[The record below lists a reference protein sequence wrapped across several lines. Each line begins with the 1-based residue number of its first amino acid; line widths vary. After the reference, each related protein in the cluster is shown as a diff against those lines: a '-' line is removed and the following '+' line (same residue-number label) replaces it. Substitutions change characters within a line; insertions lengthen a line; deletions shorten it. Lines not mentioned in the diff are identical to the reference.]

1 MAQDIAKVAN
11 LINRIKTGASE
22 PINPAYSKTADLISR
37 IRAGSNAGKPSS
49 GGTKYPIPSKS
60 YFDPGMPGSSMD
72 SSGKNLPAPT
82 PLENGLNAIG
92 YTFRVVMGL
101 GRGITNAAYTTMEH
115 ANKAWDLGKDG
126 FQPSDIAG
134 YASQAAQVVPDFV
147 WGAAKGLASSV
158 IPEFGD
164 MIKPIDSRPVIEA
177 GYELFQTPEFKKS
190 AQNIPALA
198 AATDETKIGRINVP
212 WDENIGFDVTP
223 AGLYGFGWDVVTD
236 PTSYVTLGLGGA
248 VRGAGRGVAA
258 VSKYAKAGKPAA
270 MADVDPKALPRP
282 YYGGKEAKAT
292 PSETVPYNVTNTSPS
307 LYVLREMGRGFK
319 EAHEQTMLRAR
330 ARSARRAATGNL
342 ITRIAGRLTGKATP
356 NGLENWEEELLLPVQ
371 DEIIAQAMAD
381 LQRVGITDPAK
392 LLEEEQAVREVLR
405 EVSARIAADPAG
417 LALITGKQAV
427 AALEER
433 AAKNGTTLV
442 QESAQVLANRF
453 ATALPNRVPLIKKS
467 KDTNIDVPAV
477 EQLSR
482 QIMDAADPNIE
493 GGSFASAWDSFAEN
507 ASPATLKRALQQL
520 VMPLG
525 FREKEFKKALEAAGE
540 DPKSGNVIKA
550 AFGLNISPKAR
561 GRKIDQ
567 DYEMVTER
575 VAGKITRQKA
585 VKKSTAEGAFLKG
598 REKALFER
606 YSGKP
611 GSQNALLTGGPR
623 KLIWNETEA
632 EESGKRISDY
642 LKSLGVTE
650 DSQITGEMLE
660 AAGVSPSLMASRLSY
675 ILNQENV
682 ASKDY
687 NLITDLSRGE
697 YNPATAE
704 ATHIKSNQ
712 FAFTDAERKAAGD
725 RIGSTTLRQI
735 VSKSLDAS
743 GSRVRNPRLYEIL
756 KKIGVDARDLDEMLE
771 ARRSESVPLN
781 RIIEVLNNAKVQ
793 REAVARKKLA
803 NEILAKQYKA
813 RGVQISAE
821 ELMVEAT
828 RKLEQDKFDE
838 VAIALAT
845 KVKSGA
851 LASDEELQEAV
862 DIVSDVF
869 AKQLEAREELT
880 RMGFDINSPAEGLLY
895 AVFTAVG
902 RPAGKKTVTTEERAL
917 TALQAAIKNHPT
929 VRPDERPISRELAFS
944 GVLKSAE
951 ALLKAP
957 NLPLVVR
964 ANAEKIVDYVK
975 GLPAKDYSAI
985 ELRRVYARIY
995 NYEKAITERM
1005 TFGDAGFN
1013 LSFRQRDG
1021 EIASNRI
1028 PDFVTRAYRASRAK
1042 DSLDNGYFAD
1052 MIDSMLAKV
1061 ERPALGTVALGQQ
1074 KEVVA
1079 ALKDTWRGEGVSVPL
1094 LLDVIRASTH
1104 KGTRS
1109 YKGQEATKAAKTFL
1123 AGVKDDATRFEK
1135 ELRDQMVRNII
1146 EDENSIEQLI
1156 KANETQFATMKTQQ
1170 YGNMEAPFGETEAE
1184 IALVKG
1190 IVNKSRL
1197 VLDADTIDLIK
1208 EYMKLGGETRLLKFR
1223 REGKP
1228 VTEGI
1233 KAGDTLDHTEFS
1245 TLAYKYPQYAEAK
1258 AAAPDLKPFESHEW
1272 RVPSNE
1278 EVMRYEQL
1286 VLNNDQYKFLTRKG
1300 PDGEDLV
1307 FWGSED
1313 YYNDE
1318 GVGEFVFKPVNKT
1331 PESLDLIDK
1340 LPMRHEIERFF
1351 EETAAKQAK
1360 ADKTPQ
1366 TRLNQV
1372 ASQLYTK
1379 GLRQGY
1385 NKAARELAVMRA
1397 NAVVDTIYPNY
1408 AKAAEV
1414 IRTSSEI
1421 LRVNPTGFEQVS
1433 NNLRARNWLAT
1444 ILTKADRAVTQYD
1457 LANTVTQK
1465 LRGFQKNAEG
1475 LRKQREDFE
1484 TLLNRLDA
1492 KLATAGVQRGTVAVD
1507 GLSLDEVLETG
1518 NPRAFLDYLRTKK
1531 VVNQADRDDWK
1542 LAMSHLANL
1551 TTVGKGSA
1559 YDNYDELLQ
1568 SYKDNKTQ
1576 LLAGEI
1582 NPATGK
1588 PVPSAEQ
1595 VLSLISIR
1603 RGDEYVFGQ
1612 KVGQK
1617 AENALAGDA
1626 IPDRRTLLTWLRP
1639 IKPGEIGD
1647 ELQQAQRNDF
1657 IAATQMVNGN
1667 EVRRMVETLEDPE
1680 VVSSQWQEHLNSEI
1694 ARNEAEGLNE
1704 INVLAALAAGRSAH
1718 KYFIEAASYGYKGRD
1733 KLGRPFRAD
1742 QPSGKRNVVKT
1753 NFDKETNYEGF
1764 KAVLQNISSMA
1775 ENRQLALGDPARKIF
1790 VAKMMTRVLNMR
1802 DLYFYSRGIFPST
1815 TVDLKAGEGT
1825 ILGLFKENVT
1835 DAMRKEAGKAVFIS
1849 EANVLDVL
1857 GVNMVGDLFSIG
1869 PVNSLPV
1876 TALLPSA
1883 RFLVQAVDSLPD
1895 SRYFTEAELNIVVDT
1910 MFALMINHIKKVT
1923 SNVAG
1928 DKKITAFDVDPTATY
1943 DNIRKIISELIRP
1956 ENATKL
1962 YDQHTIN
1969 AAYATKLLKYE
1980 SGQISKPV
1988 TEAWER
1994 MLDNPNASAGMKI
2007 EETLKATEQLRKLL
2021 GQEDIDDNIKLMAE
2035 MDARVI
2041 IASRLDPDSLILAN
2055 EAEAMVSIAESGT
2068 KGAQASNQARIDA
2081 AIAREP
2087 LQGNLMAMKMLAA
2100 EDKGILNADTRYDV
2114 FNQHLVGQQEVN
2126 WALKFADG
2134 SLGRAFAAYGMED
2147 VRGVYGPVER
2157 LRVEKTTQ
2165 YEQTAIGLAKKWQE
2179 LSPDRDVMA
2188 EAWNI
2193 IKDIPEDVLA
2203 KATQAR
2209 EQLYGLLD
2217 RRIGGQQGMLD
2228 IDVAKALNDESELLT
2243 PFLNMDD
2250 ELLNRAV
2257 IDLWKLA
2264 SPVVG
2269 GGRYSLLLR
2278 TGLNPNYLNR
2288 TIRELGLGFQK
2299 GVIDEAGNY
2308 TKTRDAFGFPTGSK
2322 DINEVASAWREWDI
2336 QKPIDMLVSLH
2347 TALQQAGKVP
2357 EMAVTLN
2364 RMFGVPKTKYKTA
2377 AEARKDGLVELT
2389 PVTAPSM
2396 GKELVY
2402 FMQSSDYYYPIQ
2414 IAQQLAPMSKFVTEI
2429 KHMQGNGM
2437 LEKGLIA
2444 MNPIQNFAKQQM
2456 TLFSLKNWFQNT
2468 VGGYW
2473 TNWYA
2478 GVTNPVAQSV
2488 RAAKMLQTRGINLD
2502 GIDVDLTQLDKELA
2516 KFYAEQ
2522 AKLGRKVR
2530 ADNDPRGDGL
2540 IVGVKGKYGKVSYAE
2555 LGNLFDAFGGF
2566 PPVQQSRDA
2575 EIMGEMG
2582 TPLSFSKKKKL
2593 KGVTE
2598 TYNKA
2603 GYKLGHWASTRDAWL
2618 RGQLWLDVLAK
2629 GNWKSL
2635 EEGAR
2640 EAMKVVDRYHPQL
2653 QDLSAFNQRVTRQL
2667 VLFFTWRAK
2676 TLGWVLMDLL
2686 DNPKRIMIPL
2696 KAQYNLQQQD
2706 EDLRSKR
2713 FGDFTPQN
2721 MFLPSW
2727 LQGNLDPLMKNENG
2741 EVFKFTTSNPVTDL
2755 LGSTGWLSGI
2765 DFNTY
2770 EPIYDQVPRVFLD
2783 TIQKFAFS
2791 SEPLLISALIEWG
2804 QGTTMDG
2811 RQLGSGGFSILGD
2824 TPLLVEDSLKRLG
2837 LGQIHTM
2844 VASMFPDIMLK
2855 ATWDGKSKEAVGEEG
2870 YLAIINWLT
2879 GLKIGQINTLD
2890 NVQRGYK
2897 ELLDKISKLKGLG

>member
-1 MAQDIAKVAN
+1 MAQDNAKVAN
-11 LINRIKTGASE
+11 LINRIKSGASE
-22 PINPAYSKTADLISR
+22 TPQPAYSKTVDLINK
-37 IRAGSNAGKPSS
+37 IRAGSGSTSATSPVA
-49 GGTKYPIPSKS
+49 PPKS
-60 YFDPGMPGSSMD
+60 YLDPGMSGSYLDKTGNTLPG
-72 SSGKNLPAPT
+72 PT

-92 YTFRVVMGL
+92 YTFRVLTGL

-126 FQPSDIAG
+126 FQPSDIGG
-134 YASQAAQVVPDFV
+134 YAKEAAQVVPDFV

-190 AQNIPALA
+190 AENIPALGA
-198 AATDETKIGRINVP
+198 LRDESKIGRINVP

-282 YYGGKEAKAT
+282 FYGGAETKAA

-330 ARSARRAATGNL
+330 SRSARRAATGNL
-342 ITRIAGRLTGKATP
+342 FNRLAAKLTGTTPAT
-356 NGLENWEEELLLPVQ
+356 GLQKWEEELLLPAQ
-371 DEIIAQAMAD
+371 DEIIAQAIAD

-392 LLEEEQAVREVLR
+392 LAEAEQETRDVLNEV
-405 EVSARIAADPAG
+405 IKNITADPSG

-427 AALEER
+427 AALEEQ

-442 QESAQVLANRF
+442 EESAQVLANRY
-453 ATALPNRVPLIKKS
+453 AMSLPRRTQLIKKS
-467 KDTNIDVPAV
+467 KDTDIDVPAV

-525 FREKEFKKALEAAGE
+525 FREKAFKKALEAAGE

-585 VKKSTAEGAFLKG
+585 VKKTTAEGAFLKG

-623 KLIWNETEA
+623 KLIWNEVDA

-642 LKSLGVTE
+642 LKSIGVTE

-687 NLITDLSRGE
+687 SLITDLSRGE

-704 ATHIKSNQ
+704 AEHIKSNQ

-725 RIGSTTLRQI
+725 RIGSMTLRQI

-756 KKIGVDARDLDEMLE
+756 KKIGVNARDLDEMLDVT
-771 ARRSESVPLN
+771 RSESFPLN

-793 REAVARKKLA
+793 REAVARKTLA

-895 AVFTAVG
+895 AVFTSVG
-902 RPAGKKTVTTEERAL
+902 RTAGKKTVTTEERAL
-917 TALQAAIKNHPT
+917 SALQAAITGRPT

-944 GVLKSAE
+944 GVLKSTE

-957 NLPLVVR
+957 NLPAVVR
-964 ANAEKIVDYVK
+964 GYAEKLVDFIK
-975 GLPAKDYSAI
+975 NLPARDYSATD
-985 ELRRVYARIY
+985 LRAVYARIG
-995 NYEKAITERM
+995 NFEKAITERM

-1013 LSFRQRDG
+1013 LSFRQQGG

-1042 DSLDNGYFAD
+1042 DALDNGYFAD
-1052 MIDSMLAKV
+1052 MVDQMLAKV
-1061 ERPALGTVALGQQ
+1061 ERPALDSVALGKQ

-1109 YKGQEATKAAKTFL
+1109 YKGQEATQAAKKFL
-1123 AGVKDDATRFEK
+1123 TGVEADARRFEK
-1135 ELRDQMVRNII
+1135 EQRDQMVRNII
-1146 EDENSIEQLI
+1146 EDENSIEQII

-1170 YGNMEAPFGETEAE
+1170 YGNMDAPFGETEAE

-1190 IVNKSRL
+1190 IVNKDRL
-1197 VLDADTIDLIK
+1197 RLNEETLGLMK
-1208 EYMKLGGETRLLKFR
+1208 EFLALGGEARLFKVTRD
-1223 REGKP
+1223 GKP
-1228 VTEGI
+1228 VTTGVQI
-1233 KAGDTLDHTEFS
+1233 GDVIDHTNFS
-1245 TLAYKYPQYAEAK
+1245 TIAYKYPQYLESGIK
-1258 AAAPDLKPFESHEW
+1258 AADS
-1272 RVPSNE
+1272 V
-1278 EVMRYEQL
+1278 QL
-1286 VLNNDQYKFLTRKG
+1286 RRDQ
-1300 PDGEDLV
+1300 
-1307 FWGSED
+1307 
-1313 YYNDE
+1313 
-1318 GVGEFVFKPVNKT
+1318 
-1331 PESLDLIDK
+1331 I
-1340 LPMRHEIERFF
+1340 
-1351 EETAAKQAK
+1351 AA
-1360 ADKTPQ
+1360 
-1366 TRLNQV
+1366 
-1372 ASQLYTK
+1372 QLFYK

-1385 NKAARELAVMRA
+1385 NKAARELAVLRA

-1408 AKAAEV
+1408 AKADEV
-1414 IRTSSEI
+1414 IRTSREI

-1465 LRGFQKNAEG
+1465 LRGFQRNAEG
-1475 LRKQREDFE
+1475 LRKRREEFE

-1492 KLATAGVQRGTVAVD
+1492 KLASAGVQRGTVAVE
-1507 GLSLDEVLETG
+1507 GLTLDEVLETG

-1582 NPATGK
+1582 NPATGR

-1595 VLSLISIR
+1595 VLSLLSIR
-1603 RGDEYVFGQ
+1603 RGDEYIFGQ

-1617 AENALAGDA
+1617 AENAIAGDA
-1626 IPDRRTLLTWLRP
+1626 IPDRRTLLNWLRP

-1667 EVRRMVETLEDPE
+1667 EVRRMVDTLEDPE

-1775 ENRQLALGDPARKIF
+1775 EKRGLALGDPARQIF

-1815 TVDLKAGEGT
+1815 TVDLKAGEGS

-1857 GVNMVGDLFSIG
+1857 GVNMVGDLFGIG

-1928 DKKITAFDVDPTATY
+1928 KKKINAFDVDPNATY
-1943 DNIRKIISELIRP
+1943 ERIRIVISELIRP

-1962 YDQHTIN
+1962 YDQHTLN
-1969 AAYATKLLKYE
+1969 ATYATKLLKYE

-1994 MLDNPNASAGMKI
+1994 MLNNPNASAGMKI

-2068 KGAQASNQARIDA
+2068 KGAQDANQARIDA

-2087 LQGNLMAMKMLAA
+2087 LQGNLLAMKMLAA
-2100 EDKGILNADTRYDV
+2100 EDAGMVNADTRYDV

-2126 WALKFADG
+2126 WALKFADDN
-2134 SLGRAFAAYGMED
+2134 LGRAFAAYGMED

-2165 YEQTAIGLAKKWQE
+2165 YEQSGIALAKKWQE

-2193 IKDIPEDVLA
+2193 ITNIPEDVLA

-2217 RRIGGQQGMLD
+2217 RRIGGQQGMVDL
-2228 IDVAKALNDESELLT
+2228 DVAKALNDESELLT
-2243 PFLNMDD
+2243 PFLTMDD

-2322 DINEVASAWREWDI
+2322 DINEVASAWREWEI

-2364 RMFGVPKTKYKTA
+2364 RMFGVPKTKYKSA
-2377 AEARKDGLVELT
+2377 AEARKDGLVELS

-2414 IAQQLAPMSKFVTEI
+2414 IAEQLAPMSKFVTEI

-2566 PPVQQSRDA
+2566 PPVQQSRDLD
-2575 EIMGEMG
+2575 ILGEMG
-2582 TPLSFSKKKKL
+2582 TPMSFNKKKRL
-2593 KGVTE
+2593 KSVSE

-2640 EAMKVVDRYHPQL
+2640 EAMKVVDRYHPQV
-2653 QDLSAFNQRVTRQL
+2653 QDLSSFNQRVTRQM

-2686 DNPKRIMIPL
+2686 DNPKRILVPL
-2696 KAQYNLQQQD
+2696 KGQYNIQQQD

-2713 FGDFTPQN
+2713 FGDLTPQG

-2727 LQGNLDPLMKNENG
+2727 LQGNLDPLMKNEKG
-2741 EVFKFTTSNPVTDL
+2741 EVYKFTTSNPVTDL
-2755 LGSTGWLSGI
+2755 LGSSGWLSGI

-2791 SEPLLISALIEWG
+2791 SEPLLISAIIEWG

-2844 VASMFPDIMLK
+2844 VATMFPDVMLK
-2855 ATWDGKSKEAVGEEG
+2855 ATWDGKSKEAVGKEG